1 MKRLF
6 SLFIAFILLCETIVG
21 GCPQNAKAE
30 AIGNYIS
37 YALGTTAA
45 GKFTEDTNK
54 QYYKFTLSTSGCI
67 NITGFAYM
75 SYIDVGIY
83 DINANNVFEKRLYC
97 NSTTQIITIDEDEY
111 LTSGTYYMRLYNN
124 SETDS
129 YNFNIKFASSNETYL
144 ETNGGSNNSFTTAN
158 EVKTDGTVYNA
169 QLAWNDEKDFW
180 KVKLDKSGSIKF
192 DSTFFNISSV
202 DWNIYDDKGNE
213 LLDETEYADSVTENI
228 VINEKIYLASGT
240 YYIVISK
247 RNENY
252 GRYQFTLNFTSSNET
267 YTETNGGSNN
277 TLSTASVMQLNTL
290 YTGQIALND
299 EKDFYKLTLV
309 RDKTITLKFNSSDAE
324 SLNVYIYNSDGSKEL
339 FSKTAYCD
347 DTTKQIIFSEEQDLP
362 AGTYYIVIQRRWTS
376 GVYTVKAE
384 TEDVG
389 NTPTPIPTSAVT
401 PTAKPTPSPTPTV
414 KPTATPS
421 PIPTVKPT
429 PSPIATPIPTAK
441 ITATPV
447 STPTESPDNDLQDAE
462 IYSKKSVTKRIGSSR
477 FYVDEGT
484 SSDGTLTYISSN
496 KKVVTVNRDGLVSI
510 KGCGKATITIIV
522 DETNEY
528 YANEKNVKVTILPG
542 KVSKFKVK
550 ALSGGRVNCTWKKQK
565 YNNVKCQ
572 IQAST
577 NSKFKAA
584 MSSKKYPELKK
595 GKWMG
600 KGLKKKKTVYFRIR
614 EVAKIG
620 GKTYTG
626 AWSSVK
632 KVKIK

>member
-21 GCPQNAKAE
+21 GCPQNVKAE

-37 YALGTTAA
+37 YTLGTTAA

-129 YNFNIKFASSNETYL
+129 YNFNIKFTSSNETYL

-347 DTTKQIIFSEEQDLP
+347 DTTKQIIFSEEQDLS

-384 TEDVG
+384 TEDGG
-389 NTPTPIPTSAVT
+389 NTPTPIPTSAAT
-401 PTAKPTPSPTPTV
+401 LPAIATPSPTPTV

-421 PIPTVKPT
+421 PTPTVKPT
-429 PSPIATPIPTAK
+429 PSPMATPIPTPTVKPTASPK
-441 ITATPV
+441 ATPYNKMSNSKIYAKSKV
-447 STPTESPDNDLQDAE
+447 NKHIGDEEFDIVQE
-462 IYSKKSVTKRIGSSR
+462 I
-477 FYVDEGT
+477 
-484 SSDGTLTYISSN
+484 DGGGDVTYISSN